1 MKGLLATLRL
11 SLRAPSDE
19 QIMWRVHTDGDAQS
33 FTQLVERWQDSIQGM
48 CSRMLGDP
56 HRGEDL
62 AQETFM
68 RVYLNRSHY
77 QPLARFSTFI
87 WRIAINLCTDELRR
101 RKRHPEPL
109 AFVDSETQNILIDN
123 LPAREISPD
132 LSLVQQERGAL
143 VRQALLSLSETY
155 QTVLILRHYEGLK
168 FREIAEIL
176 NIPEGTVKSRMAEA
190 LAQLARQ
197 LTPQLKEIDNS
208 CKTVTHLTPPSQL
221 QVL

>member
-101 RKRHPEPL
+101 RKRHPEPP

-123 LPAREISPD
+123 LPAREIPPD

-197 LTPQLKEIDNS
+197 LTPRLKEIDNS
-208 CKTVTHLTPPSQL
+208 CKTVTQLTLPSQL